1 MMEVEPQIPP
11 TSGELEVA
19 SEPQDLS
26 RTKFPDAVEVSE
38 MDTDALEESEGAT
51 GSTTNSLGGTR
62 HADALAVP
70 AVERGPR
77 RLWLVRVPKPPEVTA
92 LAALEQELA
101 AYTQQV
107 KLLNESAS
115 VKKVARDDA
124 RKDTQAAREAY
135 RLCRDAYNA
144 CMEVVTPLREA
155 ARGSAGAGPRRLR
168 ESYPELEVWSVAEL
182 DERLAGMEYRLQHE
196 SVPLA
201 EEKRLVAGLKR
212 LADQRARV
220 AEYEAAAGAARD
232 PALLADA
239 ARARA
244 ALAEAEE
251 EARALREERAAQ
263 KEVLDGFWEAERAVD
278 AEVEAILA
286 ERRRLKELQDEAYA
300 RVSEVRRAHRE
311 RKDAY
316 YSSRRHSTGVRALL
330 REPGGVEKARAMC
343 GEQVDRQLAVLR
355 DNDDYRAEYLTLIE
369 QQRGRPSTWEEGE
382 EAGNGARRGHSRQPS
397 LPLTEEETK
406 ERAQG
411 TIAAVL
417 EQARSRVVDLKHAAA
432 AATAAAAPHPVAVEV
447 AVPVAPAEPRAMP
460 KKAPRAEPA
469 HPEPERAAPEPEP
482 AFELPAAVAARARC
496 ETAAA
501 EADRAAEAERQ
512 RAARAEAEKKK
523 ARRAEK
529 AKRGAERARAAA
541 AAAETS
547 AAAAAAT
554 VASAAAAAAAPAPA
568 LAEEG
573 AAAGGEG
580 GVTYEAAQGATAVAG
595 EAEAGPGAAEAP
607 APAPAAPAGARR
619 KANPAILATNAPLSV
634 AKAMVAKPAARRP
647 AAARKSL
654 VKTLR
659 SFYRENEMAMV
670 LALIGLI
677 VAAVAYM
684 SLTAA

>member
-1 MMEVEPQIPP
+1 
-11 TSGELEVA
+11 
-19 SEPQDLS
+19 
-26 RTKFPDAVEVSE
+26 

-62 HADALAVP
+62 HADALAVH

-212 LADQRARV
+212 LAGQRAR
-220 AEYEAAAGAARD
+220 
-232 PALLADA
+232 
-239 ARARA
+239 
-244 ALAEAEE
+244 AEE

-417 EQARSRVVDLKHAAA
+417 EQARSR
-432 AATAAAAPHPVAVEV
+432 
-447 AVPVAPAEPRAMP
+447 
-460 KKAPRAEPA
+460 APRAEPA
-469 HPEPERAAPEPEP
+469 HPEPERAAPEPES

-512 RAARAEAEKKK
+512 RACVPGCGRWAWRLGLQGLV
-523 ARRAEK
+523 RWWI
-529 AKRGAERARAAA
+529 
-541 AAAETS
+541 
-547 AAAAAAT
+547 
-554 VASAAAAAAAPAPA
+554 
-568 LAEEG
+568 G
-573 AAAGGEG
+573 AAA
-580 GVTYEAAQGATAVAG
+580 
-595 EAEAGPGAAEAP
+595 
-607 APAPAAPAGARR
+607 R
-619 KANPAILATNAPLSV
+619 
-634 AKAMVAKPAARRP
+634 
-647 AAARKSL
+647 
-654 VKTLR
+654 
-659 SFYRENEMAMV
+659 FYRENEMAMV